1 MKMRNRYK
9 TEAEKR
15 ADYLG
20 YQRGYHAG
28 IKKSVRHGRWIENE
42 TSYADSPIRQTCN
55 CSVCGLASTRPLGD
69 WCRWCGA
76 KMDEVDNENPKP

>member
-1 MKMRNRYK
+1 MRNRYK

-28 IKKSVRHGRWIENE
+28 IKKSVRHGRWVRKKNIVEQE
-42 TSYADSPIRQTCN
+42 ITV
-55 CSVCGLASTRPLGD
+55 CSVCGEMKRQATGNY
-69 WCRWCGA
+69 CGMCGA
-76 KMDEVDNENPKP
+76 KMDEGEE